1 MPRAAQQKAAQIS
14 AIYLNSQ
21 PVSGGFCGG
30 ICLKTHA
37 LPLDLDA

>member
-1 MPRAAQQKAAQIS
+1 MPSAAQLKADICS
-14 AIYLNSQ
+14 ATYLNSQ